1 VDRFFARGG
10 QKIRSPVTLELRT
23 HEQSTANNTIRCVLV
38 LALGVLFLVS
48 NWCIK
53 DAIRRG
59 KSPLLVFI
67 AVIFFFPWGWIAW
80 LIFRQT
86 QLNRRSDHLIFKNT
100 GSNR

>member
-1 VDRFFARGG
+1 MNNLLQTTPFA
-10 QKIRSPVTLELRT
+10 VF
-23 HEQSTANNTIRCVLV
+23 LV

-80 LIFRQT
+80 LIFRPDPIEPQKRPFDL
-86 QLNRRSDHLIFKNT
+86 QEYRQQ
-100 GSNR
+100 